1 MKKMQMNTKLASIII
16 DLIHEENLPIT
27 ISTGEKLDD
36 EMIDVLVESDEEG
49 LFSTLLN
56 ETINNNLL
64 NFTEQRTFCL
74 TT

>member
-16 DLIHEENLPIT
+16 DRIHEENLPIT

-49 LFSTLLN
+49 LFSQLLN

-64 NFTEQRTFCL
+64 NFTEQ
-74 TT
+74 